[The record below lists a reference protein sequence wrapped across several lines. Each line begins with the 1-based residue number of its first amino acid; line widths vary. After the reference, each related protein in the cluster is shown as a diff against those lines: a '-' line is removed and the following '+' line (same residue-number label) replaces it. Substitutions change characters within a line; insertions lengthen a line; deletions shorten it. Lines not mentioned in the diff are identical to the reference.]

1 MTDKEKELAY
11 HIWVL
16 ANQLD
21 AVTPFISRQSRA
33 NGVIR
38 QLAASMAK
46 AEMDYAKKLL
56 EGSDYEVRT
65 ERRN

>member
-21 AVTPFISRQSRA
+21 AVIPFIDD
-33 NGVIR
+33 GETVIR
-38 QLAASMAK
+38 QLAYSLAK
-46 AEMDYAKKLL
+46 SEMEYAKEHLK
-56 EGSDYEVRT
+56 GTDYELKT
-65 ERRN
+65 ESRN